1 MAKKVLLLY
10 LDNLEV
16 LDAMDNEQAGMFFKA
31 LKAYQ
36 SGDDVEPFLTDQVVK
51 VVFMQINRGSEV
63 NPVIA
68 KIHENYGFIIFKSLK
83 ILKIIQ

>member
-1 MAKKVLLLY
+1 MAKNILLLY

-36 SGDDVEPFLTDQVVK
+36 SGNDVEPFLTDQVVK
-51 VVFMQINRGSEV
+51 VVFIQFKNFLSVANRKYEEICER
-63 NPVIA
+63 NR
-68 KIHENYGFIIFKSLK
+68 ENGK
-83 ILKIIQ
+83 